1 MGKFKQS
8 LSRSGTGSSQSF
20 RERPE
25 GTGLTQPL
33 LSRTH
38 SAPPADL
45 SRCLFFSDFSLS
57 LLQETM
63 NQFFVS
69 SSLQRCLHLS
79 QLCKSIFKLLWLLR

>member
-1 MGKFKQS
+1 MGKFKQL

-25 GTGLTQPL
+25 GTGLTQLL

-45 SRCLFFSDFSLS
+45 SRCLLSDFSLS
-57 LLQETM
+57 LLQEIM

-79 QLCKSIFKLLWLLR
+79 QVCKSIFKLL